1 MVLDPITDKLKDFK
15 KLEKVLI
22 SIRIFFKKIAIMHE
36 KGEFSKIKGSIC
48 NIPIEAANICNIL
61 PRPAVSNG
69 LIVVKLKRDLKYR
82 GHVCFE
88 RVCPHIVYQEVNHL
102 KSYNKFY
109 EGISIAKD
117 LSSKDMSKFS
127 DIVEI
132 QGQSECVIEKK
143 ISGRKE
149 STENVNDRIETEFAS
164 VEDPLN
170 MHRTA
175 SNETTLVSDILNII
189 NEEDVIIAPGQGKKN
204 SFNFKR

>member
-22 SIRIFFKKIAIMHE
+22 SIRILFKKIAIIHG
-36 KGEFSKIKGSIC
+36 KGEFSKIKGSIF
-48 NIPIEAANICNIL
+48 NIPIEPANICNIL

-69 LIVVKLKRDLKYR
+69 LIMVKLKRDLKYR

-88 RVCPHIVYQEVNHL
+88 RVCPHIVYQAVNHL

-109 EGISIAKD
+109 EGISIEKG

-143 ISGRKE
+143 FLAE
-149 STENVNDRIETEFAS
+149 
-164 VEDPLN
+164 
-170 MHRTA
+170 
-175 SNETTLVSDILNII
+175 
-189 NEEDVIIAPGQGKKN
+189 KKAL
-204 SFNFKR
+204 KI